1 MPFFDPTASR
11 ARAMTPAATREP
23 TAAAPLG
30 RLAHRTAGLAGWRRL
45 ALAALLGASTALALP
60 PVYLVPLL
68 VPAVVGLLWLTAGTR
83 RGRSAFWVGWAFGL
97 GHFAAGLYW
106 IGIAFFVDAARHAW
120 MMPFAVLGLA
130 AGLAIFKG
138 LMLAGLRALPLWDRP
153 GDTAQAWARVLVLAA
168 LWTLAE
174 WLRGNLLTGFPWNLA
189 ATVWGFWPAA
199 QQSAAL
205 VGAWGL
211 SLLTVL
217 AAGLPALSGWSAG
230 RRGAWTGVGAAV
242 AVVAVAIGGG
252 MLRLQTAPAPG
263 SAVHDGVR
271 LRLVQP
277 GIPQHLKW
285 RDDLRLQHLRKHV
298 ELSRR
303 PGFDRR
309 THVIWPETAV
319 PYFLSRQPDVRG
331 LLARAAPADGGLL
344 TGAPRLA
351 DRDGRRVYHNSL
363 LALGPDGRELGRYD
377 KVHLVPFGEYVPL
390 RRYLPLPRL
399 AQGAGDFTPG
409 TGHGALDVPGLP
421 PFSVLIC
428 YEAIFPREVVKP
440 GTRPGWLLNVT
451 NDAWFGVSS
460 GPYQHLASARLRAIE
475 RGLPLVRAANT
486 GISAIV
492 DPWGRT
498 LARLD
503 LQAVGVLDGPL
514 PRAIA
519 WGTPYARFG
528 DLTAFLL
535 VLGALAAGAGLRRR

>member
-1 MPFFDPTASR
+1 
-11 ARAMTPAATREP
+11 MTAATREP
-23 TAAAPLG
+23 TAAAPLA
-30 RLAHRTAGLAGWRRL
+30 RLAARTAALTGWRRL
-45 ALAALLGASTALALP
+45 AVAVLLGASTALALP
-60 PVYLVPLL
+60 PVYLVVLL
-68 VPAVVGLLWLTAGTR
+68 VPAVVGLLWLTAGTAR
-83 RGRSAFWVGWAFGL
+83 VRTAFWVGWAFGL

-138 LMLAGLRALPLWDRP
+138 AMLAGLRALPLWDRP

-168 LWTLAE
+168 LWTAAE
-174 WLRGNLLTGFPWNLA
+174 WLRGHVLTGFPWNLA

-199 QQSAAL
+199 QQAAAL

-217 AAGLPALSGWSAG
+217 AAGLPALAGWSAG
-230 RRGAWTGVGAAV
+230 RRGAWTGVGAALALA
-242 AVVAVAIGGG
+242 AVLIGGG
-252 MLRLQTAPAPG
+252 ALRLQAAPELG

-285 RDDLRLQHLRKHV
+285 QDDLRLAHVRKHV
-298 ELSRR
+298 ELSQR
-303 PGFDRR
+303 PGFAGR

-319 PYFLSRQPDVRG
+319 PYFLSRQPELGG
-331 LLARAAPADGGLL
+331 LLARAAPAGGALL
-344 TGAPRLA
+344 TGAPRLGTL
-351 DRDGRRVYHNSL
+351 DGRRVYHNSL
-363 LALGPDGRELGRYD
+363 LALGPDGQVLAHYD

-390 RRYLPLPRL
+390 RDYLPFPKLT
-399 AQGAGDFTPG
+399 QGAGDFTPG
-409 TGHGALDVPGLP
+409 TGHAALDLPGLP
-421 PFSVLIC
+421 PVSALIC
-428 YEAIFPREVVKP
+428 YEAIFPQEVVKP
-440 GTRPGWLLNVT
+440 GGSPEWLLNVT

-498 LARLD
+498 LDRLD
-503 LQAVGVLDGPL
+503 LRKVGILDGPL

-519 WGTPYARFG
+519 GGTPYGRFG
-528 DLTAFLL
+528 DLSPFLL
-535 VLGALAAGAGLRRR
+535 TLGVFAIGLILRRF